1 MIVIL
6 FVLDWE
12 MNDERGLVHNKK
24 EVKQEPVSPKPLEQP
39 VSVSIDESEAE
50 TKAKPKT
57 SSILINSLN
66 GNNQVVVSTGNKMV
80 PIRGILLK
88 PVHSAGTT
96 TLISVPVSL
105 TSNGTNVQSV
115 LSTNTKVVEKEKAVI
130 ENFLIKQAESKGVSM
145 VCFPL
150 VSFHL
155 NSDLLVSFSSE

>member
-6 FVLDWE
+6 LVLDWE

-39 VSVSIDESEAE
+39 VSVSIDESKAE
-50 TKAKPKT
+50 TKAKLKT
-57 SSILINSLN
+57 SSILINSFN

-115 LSTNTKVVEKEKAVI
+115 LSTNTKVVEKEKAVL
-130 ENFLIKQAESKGVSM
+130 EDFLIKQAESKGVSK

-150 VSFHL
+150 VSFQ
-155 NSDLLVSFSSE
+155 SQF